1 MEKEDDTR
9 RNVQE
14 RNTYGRAISDKTTLA
29 TMLGYEIIM
38 PLGSE
43 RKRKDETKRRSR
55 GKGVREIE

>member
-1 MEKEDDTR
+1 MRESVIRTG
-9 RNVQE
+9 E
-14 RNTYGRAISDKTTLA
+14 RSRDKTTLA

-43 RKRKDETKRRSR
+43 RKRKDERQREGA

>member
-1 MEKEDDTR
+1 MQECAK
-9 RNVQE
+9 E
-14 RNTYGRAISDKTTLA
+14 RNTYGRATSDKTTLA

-43 RKRKDETKRRSR
+43 RKRKDKRQREGA